1 MRAWLL
7 DKTTGPE
14 AYRLGEVPTP
24 EPGTGEVR
32 VALRASALNHL
43 DLWVAR
49 GMPAP
54 PSFAHIPGADG
65 AGVID
70 AVGPGVTRA
79 EIGEE
84 VVIDPST
91 SCGTCAACARGD
103 IPFCP
108 DFRVVGEHRPGTHA
122 DAIVLPEA
130 NVARKPARLDWPEA
144 AAFGLVASSAWRM
157 LRRAQVEEG
166 DRVLVVGVGG
176 GTSTAAFL
184 LARAL
189 GAEVFVTSSAPE
201 KRGWAM
207 ERGAAGA
214 FHSAGPYDEEVHAA
228 TDGRGVDV
236 VFDNVGT
243 VTFERSLRAL
253 ARGRAARH
261 ERLHEWPHRRAASA
275 HAVLAPAR
283 GDRLVDERPP
293 GVRRRGSDGGRRH
306 PRHPGGRRDPVRGLP
321 TRPRTARNR
330 RPARQAGA
338 GALSAGTG
346 CVIAN
351 VPRAVTR
358 RPPRGMNQMTDP
370 HREATERKAPCRTSA
385 PTASS

>member
-7 DKTTGPE
+7 DDTTGPE

-54 PSFAHIPGADG
+54 PSFPHIPGADG

-70 AVGPGVTRA
+70 AVGPGLTRA

-91 SCGTCAACARGD
+91 SCGTCEACARGD

-122 DAIVLPEA
+122 EAILLPEA

-157 LRRAQVEEG
+157 LRRGRVEEG
-166 DRVLVVGVGG
+166 DRILVVGVGG

-189 GAEVFVTSSAPE
+189 GAEVFVTSTAPE

-207 ERGAAGA
+207 EQGASRA
-214 FHSAGPYDEEVHAA
+214 FDSTDAYDEEVRAA

-253 ARGRAARH
+253 ARGGRLVTNGSTSGRTAELHLPTLFWRQLEVIGSSMNDHQEFADAVAMVAGGALDIPVDSVFPFEDYPTALARL
-261 ERLHEWPHRRAASA
+261 ESGDQLGKL
-275 HAVLAPAR
+275 VLAR
-283 GDRLVDERPP
+283 
-293 GVRRRGSDGGRRH
+293 
-306 PRHPGGRRDPVRGLP
+306 
-321 TRPRTARNR
+321 
-330 RPARQAGA
+330 
-338 GALSAGTG
+338 
-346 CVIAN
+346 
-351 VPRAVTR
+351 
-358 RPPRGMNQMTDP
+358 
-370 HREATERKAPCRTSA
+370 
-385 PTASS
+385 

>member
-7 DKTTGPE
+7 DDTTGPE

-24 EPGTGEVR
+24 EPGPGEVR
-32 VALRASALNHL
+32 VTLRASAHL

-54 PSFAHIPGADG
+54 PSLPHIPGADG

-79 EIGEE
+79 EIGED

-91 SCGTCAACARGD
+91 SCGTCAACTHGD
-103 IPFCP
+103 IPFCL

-122 DAIVLPEA
+122 EAIVLPEA
-130 NVARKPARLDWPEA
+130 NVARKPARLAWPEA

-157 LRRAQVEEG
+157 LRRGRVEEG

-189 GAEVFVTSSAPE
+189 GAQVFVTSTAPE

-207 ERGAAGA
+207 ERGAARAFDSADPYETARCRELGA
-214 FHSAGPYDEEVHAA
+214 HHAVDHHAGDWAAAVDEL

-243 VTFERSLRAL
+243 VTFGRSLRSLARGGRLVTDGSTSGRTAELHLPTLFWRQLEVIGSSMNDHQEFADAVAMVAGGALDIPVDSVVPFEDYPTAL
-253 ARGRAARH
+253 ARLESGDQ
-261 ERLHEWPHRRAASA
+261 LGKL
-275 HAVLAPAR
+275 VLAR
-283 GDRLVDERPP
+283 
-293 GVRRRGSDGGRRH
+293 
-306 PRHPGGRRDPVRGLP
+306 
-321 TRPRTARNR
+321 
-330 RPARQAGA
+330 
-338 GALSAGTG
+338 
-346 CVIAN
+346 
-351 VPRAVTR
+351 
-358 RPPRGMNQMTDP
+358 
-370 HREATERKAPCRTSA
+370 
-385 PTASS
+385 